1 MRYLK
6 KPLFLM
12 IIFIFWQTVSL
23 IVNKEL
29 FVPSPQSTF
38 GVIEEMI
45 KTGALWKHVGASF
58 ARVTLGVAI
67 ATSFATPL
75 GFLISWN
82 KLANRLLLPIVNSL
96 HFIPVTC
103 FSPLL
108 ILFFGIDEKM
118 KIIFLV
124 IAGFFSFLPEVIQI
138 ASEPMEKLE
147 ETAYTMGF
155 TYIQMLWYCKIP
167 RILPT
172 LLQSV
177 VNLYGVGW
185 TYVIIAELNN
195 TQYGLGHLMYI
206 GSARGHTN
214 MVFASI
220 VLIIVVGYI
229 FHKIANLAIRKAF
242 PWRFM
247 EDGE

>member
-1 MRYLK
+1 MKALK
-6 KPLFLM
+6 KFVGVVIVLL
-12 IIFIFWQTVSL
+12 IWQIASQV
-23 IVNKEL
+23 VNKEL
-29 FVPSPQSTF
+29 FVPSPHSTF
-38 GVIEEMI
+38 NVIVEMV
-45 KTGALWKHVGASF
+45 KTGAFWKHIGASF
-58 ARVTLGVAI
+58 GRVTIGVII
-67 ATSFATPL
+67 ATAISTPL

-82 KLANRLLLPIVNSL
+82 DRANRLLLPVVNSL
-96 HFIPVTC
+96 RFIPVTC

-108 ILFFGIDEKM
+108 ILLFGIDEKM

-124 IAGFFSFLPEVIQI
+124 IAGFFSFLPGVIQT
-138 ASEPMEKLE
+138 ATEPHDKLK

-155 TYIQMLWYCKIP
+155 SYPRMLWYCMIP
-167 RILPT
+167 FILPT

-177 VNLYGVGW
+177 VTLYGVGW

-220 VLIIVVGYI
+220 VIIIIVSYI
-229 FHKIANLAIRKAF
+229 FDKIANYVIKKAF

-247 EDGE
+247 KDE

>member
-1 MRYLK
+1 MKYVK
-6 KPLFLM
+6 K
-12 IIFIFWQTVSL
+12 FIFVTVIMATWQIASM

-38 GVIEEMI
+38 GVIVEMI

-58 ARVTLGVAI
+58 GRVTLGVAI

-82 KLANRLLLPIVNSL
+82 KLASRLLLPIVNSL

-108 ILFFGIDEKM
+108 ILIFGIDEKM

-177 VNLYGVGW
+177 VTLYGVGW